1 MGNVIAHGVDFVEV
15 ARIAEMI
22 GQHEDRFL
30 ERCFTPEER
39 AYAHDRKRRDEHLA
53 ARFAAKEA
61 ALKALGT
68 GWRSGIAWTDVEVV
82 LEPSGAPRV
91 KLSGVAAEVAK
102 ERGITE
108 MLVSLSH
115 AGGFAMASVIAI
127 GE

>member
-1 MGNVIAHGVDFVEV
+1 MRTRSCVGTVTAIRGADCIDIDFTDPR
-15 ARIAEMI
+15 ALR
-22 GQHEDRFL
+22 GD
-30 ERCFTPEER
+30 FTPEER

-108 MLVSLSH
+108 MLVSLSN